1 MFISK
6 TTASAALVMS
16 VLLTGSAAASTVSL
30 DAVGSNPF
38 ENANGKKAWVV
49 QTSFN
54 LGAETVLLRDVGM
67 YRLEATREDGSTQ
80 RLRAVGLQPLEDI
93 QFPIVYDLDAEFSAS
108 VKRDLNTLAKNA
120 WSKVDNN
127 RTSAAFQL
135 AAWEI
140 ANETGEYDIDDG
152 FFEVIGDSP
161 VSDRAEETAQRWL
174 DNISSGRWGTP
185 NNEFDIVS
193 ADSETSLL
201 ANRKDLELQVV
212 PRSRKQLQHDHVDL
226 LYLHRFDDDIPLE
239 ETFSTLAEMQ
249 HDGLFRYIGVSNYA
263 AWQVIKAQAVAQSF
277 GTRIDVIQPMYN
289 LVKRQA
295 EVEIIP
301 MAQDQGIKIVPYSP
315 LGGGLLTGKYAQGET
330 GRLTEDDRYAARYG
344 QSWMHDA
351 AATLAYLAG
360 DAGAAP
366 ATLAV
371 AWVAAHNAAP
381 APIISARSVAQLG
394 PSLAAASFDMTPDL
408 YDALTALTPTPP
420 PATDR
425 LEEA

>member
-185 NNEFDIVS
+185 NNEFDIAS

-201 ANRKDLELQVV
+201 TNRKDLELQVV
-212 PRSRKQLQHDHVDL
+212 PLPASAAMLLVGIAGFSGFRRFQGARK
-226 LYLHRFDDDIPLE
+226 
-239 ETFSTLAEMQ
+239 
-249 HDGLFRYIGVSNYA
+249 
-263 AWQVIKAQAVAQSF
+263 
-277 GTRIDVIQPMYN
+277 
-289 LVKRQA
+289 
-295 EVEIIP
+295 
-301 MAQDQGIKIVPYSP
+301 
-315 LGGGLLTGKYAQGET
+315 
-330 GRLTEDDRYAARYG
+330 
-344 QSWMHDA
+344 
-351 AATLAYLAG
+351 
-360 DAGAAP
+360 
-366 ATLAV
+366 
-371 AWVAAHNAAP
+371 
-381 APIISARSVAQLG
+381 
-394 PSLAAASFDMTPDL
+394 
-408 YDALTALTPTPP
+408 
-420 PATDR
+420 
-425 LEEA
+425 